1 MCVSVCVS
9 VCLCLLKKYTSLP
22 EAAPEVISWCFF
34 LDRPSPCQLALF
46 IFTPMAR
53 VFYTVYP

>member
-1 MCVSVCVS
+1 MCV
-9 VCLCLLKKYTSLP
+9 LKKYTSLP

-34 LDRPSPCQLALF
+34 LDRPSPCQLTLL